1 MLINFISG
9 KSLIIAAVLV
19 SGGLGTVA
27 TAPTHVK
34 SSAVKPKT
42 AMAKV
47 GLTTHSK
54 TTSATSTAHV
64 KSTSTAT
71 STSGQVNTG
80 IPVGANIHG
89 LCVAYRADLMMGGGV
104 TANVQTHLADST
116 AFRSLSKLA
125 TSKGETIAILC
136 ATQGG
141 VSMTALPAGTANV
154 KAQQSTIASGAS
166 QSEALSPAIGNRP

>member
-9 KSLIIAAVLV
+9 KSLIIATLL
-19 SGGLGTVA
+19 SSSSFGTVA
-27 TAPTHVK
+27 ATHEK
-34 SSAVKPKT
+34 SSPAKPKPV
-42 AMAKV
+42 AAKV
-47 GLTTHSK
+47 MHRAHSK
-54 TTSATSTAHV
+54 TTSATSTSHV
-64 KSTSTAT
+64 KSTSPTT

-80 IPVGANIHG
+80 IPVGANLHG

-125 TSKGETIAILC
+125 TSKGETIAVLC

-141 VSMTALPAGTANV
+141 VSMTAVPAGTENV
-154 KAQQSTIASGAS
+154 KVQQSTIVSGAS
-166 QSEALSPAIGNRP
+166 QSGALSLVIGNRP

>member
-19 SGGLGTVA
+19 PSGFGTVA
-27 TAPTHVK
+27 TTHVK
-34 SSAVKPKT
+34 SSEVKPKT
-42 AMAKV
+42 VMTKV
-47 GLTTHSK
+47 ARTAHSK
-54 TTSATSTAHV
+54 ITSATSASRGT
-64 KSTSTAT
+64 STSPAP

-80 IPVGANIHG
+80 VPVDTNLHG

-104 TANVQTHLADST
+104 TANVQTHLAGST

-125 TSKGETIAILC
+125 TSKGETIAVLC

-141 VSMTALPAGTANV
+141 VSMTATPAGTANIKV
-154 KAQQSTIASGAS
+154 QQSTIASGAS
-166 QSEALSPAIGNRP
+166 RSGALSLVIGKRP